1 MEKKY
6 KVRSNRE
13 YRKIYDKGQSK
24 ANKHLVVFYKP
35 NGLAY
40 SRIGFTAT
48 KKLGNAVIRNKVRR
62 LMKESYYQVQDKVIN
77 GYDIVIL
84 ARVSANSI
92 DYLSMKSAVSHI
104 LKISKLRK
112 EGK

>member
-1 MEKKY
+1 
-6 KVRSNRE
+6 
-13 YRKIYDKGQSK
+13 
-24 ANKHLVVFYKP
+24 
-35 NGLAY
+35 
-40 SRIGFTAT
+40 
-48 KKLGNAVIRNKVRR
+48 
-62 LMKESYYQVQDKVIN
+62 MKESYYQVQDKVIN